1 VIGVNTRKYGDMI
14 NESKYLLE
22 GTKSGKAGTSKE
34 NRSCDLV
41 LRMIKLALSCESD
54 SFLHKSAIVFLLFV
68 FIHTGIDSAKI
79 RRLAMFSMEAGTTL
93 SLLQKSWKH
102 VQYSQTFE
110 RLDISSVMH
119 CLEITEEARI
129 HAKSSSLRAA
139 ENAVE

>member
-14 NESKYLLE
+14 NESKYLLA
-22 GTKSGKAGTSKE
+22 GTKSGKVGTSKE
-34 NRSCDLV
+34 NRSCNLV

-54 SFLHKSAIVFLLFV
+54 SFLHKSAIVSLFV
-68 FIHTGIDSAKI
+68 LIHTGIDSAKI

-110 RLDISSVMH
+110 RLDISSIMH
-119 CLEITEEARI
+119 CLETTEEARI